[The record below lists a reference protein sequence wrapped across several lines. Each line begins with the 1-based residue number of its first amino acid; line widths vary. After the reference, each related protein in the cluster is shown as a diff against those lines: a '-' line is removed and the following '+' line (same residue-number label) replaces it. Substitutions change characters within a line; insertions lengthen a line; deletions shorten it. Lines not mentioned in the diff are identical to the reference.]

1 MEEECIIPI
10 IPIKYTEDYF
20 LSQLYLASKPDDETM
35 RILKTLNRYV
45 KHCNRDMFY
54 SIEILNERTIRF
66 KPLNDIADDCLL
78 TISLFR
84 KHIEELR
91 RRRAAP
97 SLHWYVMIGTRSF
110 ERLGYYDIAR
120 NYEFW
125 TDFIGEHIFA

>member
-97 SLHWYVMIGTRSF
+97 SLHWY
-110 ERLGYYDIAR
+110 R
-120 NYEFW
+120 NSL
-125 TDFIGEHIFA
+125 IN